1 MVMFWNGDKVTHIYR
16 MFDPSALNAEV
27 AASQKK

>member
-1 MVMFWNGDKVTHIYR
+1 MILWWKDDKIVSIYR
-16 MFDPSALNAEV
+16 MFDPATLKAEV